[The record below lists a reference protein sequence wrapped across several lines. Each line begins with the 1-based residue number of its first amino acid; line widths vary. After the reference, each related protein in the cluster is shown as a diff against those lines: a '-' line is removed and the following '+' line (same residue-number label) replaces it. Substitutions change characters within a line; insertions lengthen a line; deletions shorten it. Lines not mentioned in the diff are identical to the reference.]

1 MIYTSEKLIPI
12 QILHI
17 KLILIKIFQQD

>member
-1 MIYTSEKLIPI
+1 MNKTM

-17 KLILIKIFQQD
+17 KLP

>member
-1 MIYTSEKLIPI
+1 M

-17 KLILIKIFQQD
+17 KKNYESNGVSLI